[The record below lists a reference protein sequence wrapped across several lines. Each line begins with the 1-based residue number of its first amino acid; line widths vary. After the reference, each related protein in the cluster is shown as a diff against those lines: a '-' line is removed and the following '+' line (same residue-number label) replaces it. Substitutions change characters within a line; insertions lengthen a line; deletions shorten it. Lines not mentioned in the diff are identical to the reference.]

1 MSNLHPHWESDGAEI
16 PVHVRDEKTERTN
29 INSLPDNAKTVSRQP
44 AAIVGMITVI
54 ALGYLFFQG
63 VESLTG
69 QVAGDSHVKTV
80 SITENGL
87 DPAILEIEH
96 GDTITWTNNQ
106 AIPHILESTSL
117 CSDTGYCLQTKT
129 LFQGESDNFTI
140 TLDIPAGSY
149 DYTSAT
155 SSEIQG
161 TIIITTTPADDFQD
175 ITSLLDNS
183 IFGNTPI
190 NDSPPQ
196 ANSPFPPSFPQATT
210 TVNTGI
216 PQNPYTADS
225 TRVHPFDGDGNP
237 IESAFGDIPNT
248 QTTTAPRVNNNG
260 RGPIRQPETGAG
272 GTLFILIGSIVA
284 LWLVSK
290 RCFEKTYNF

>member
-1 MSNLHPHWESDGAEI
+1 MPNLHPHWESDGTEI
-16 PVHVRDEKTERTN
+16 PVHTREEKQDSHTMPR
-29 INSLPDNAKTVSRQP
+29 NAKAVSRQP
-44 AAIVGMITVI
+44 AAIVGMITVM
-54 ALGYLFFQG
+54 AFGYLFFQG

-69 QVAGDSHVKTV
+69 QVAGNSRIKTV
-80 SITENGL
+80 TITENGL

-96 GDTITWTNNQ
+96 GDTITWTNTQ
-106 AIPHILESTSL
+106 AIPHIIESTSL

-155 SSEIQG
+155 SSDIQG

-190 NDSPPQ
+190 DNAPLQPN
-196 ANSPFPPSFPQATT
+196 APIPTAVPEAAGIT
-210 TVNTGI
+210 NTSI
-216 PQNPYTADS
+216 PRNPYTADS
-225 TRVHPFDGDGNP
+225 TRIHPFDSKGNP

-248 QTTTAPRVNNNG
+248 QTASVPRVNTNG
-260 RGPIRQPETGAG
+260 RGPISQPQTGAG
-272 GTLFILIGSIVA
+272 GTLFILLGSIIV
-284 LWLVSK
+284 LWIVTK
-290 RCFEKTYNF
+290 QCFEKTYHF